1 MRLFKD
7 LSDDMAPKETPIT
20 FKCDDQF
27 NDWLCKAVG
36 RSEMDRSKF
45 MRKAIHIYGTFLS
58 ICPEFEAVTVERL
71 LKSPELVRK
80 ILVIL
85 EEI

>member
-1 MRLFKD
+1 MPP
-7 LSDDMAPKETPIT
+7 METILT
-20 FKCDDQF
+20 VKCDDRF

-45 MRKAIHIYGTFLS
+45 MRKSMHIYGTLLS
-58 ICPEFEAVTVERL
+58 IHPGFEFVSVERL

>member
-1 MRLFKD
+1 MRFFTD
-7 LSDDMAPKETPIT
+7 RSVDMAPKENPIT
-20 FKCDDQF
+20 FKCDDGF

-45 MRKAIHIYGTFLS
+45 MRKAIHTYGTLLS
-58 ICPEFEAVTVERL
+58 IYPEFESVSVERL

-85 EEI
+85 EEV